1 MNLDYLDFEQPIA
14 VLEAK
19 IEELQLVSDDN
30 ALNIAAE
37 ITTLREKSRK
47 LTESIYSNLSSW
59 QVVQIARHPLRP
71 YASDYIPR
79 LFTEFD
85 ELHGDRHF
93 GDDRAIIGGVAR
105 IDDRPV
111 VVIAEEKGRGITEKV
126 RRNFGM
132 PKPEGYRKALR
143 LMELAERFSLPVLT
157 LIDTP
162 GAYPGIDSEERGISQ
177 AIAQNLAVMSRLRT
191 PVICTVIG
199 EGSSGG
205 AIAIGVGDWLNMLQ
219 YSTYFVISPEGC
231 ANIIWKTAEK
241 APLAAEAMGVT
252 SKVLAELG
260 IVDETI
266 PEPPTL
272 FDDYSGRGLA
282 AQDQQMTVADHLS
295 PHDLKL
301 APQGGLTPAQK
312 EVFENAY
319 AAENK
324 AFQEAKLT
332 GKDLVR
338 WKFQRYAKDYLR
350 CVDAVDDNV
359 GRVLDYLDESGL
371 AKNTVVIYTSD
382 QGWYLGEHGWYDKRW
397 MYEESF
403 RTPLLVRWPD
413 HVAPGTVNKDMV
425 MNLDFAQTFLA
436 IAGASAP
443 ADMQGES
450 LVPVFQGKTPADWR
464 KEVYYHYYEFPQPH
478 HVHPHYGVR
487 TERYKLIYFYD
498 LDEWELYDLEKD
510 PQELHSLYA
519 DPDYAAV
526 VKEMKANLDR
536 LRAKYKD
543 DGTEPQ
549 RQPAGNKKKKKA
561 A

>member
-37 ITTLREKSRK
+37 IATLREKSRK

-71 YASDYIPR
+71 YTSDYIPR

-85 ELHGDRHF
+85 ELHGDRQF
-93 GDDRAIIGGVAR
+93 GDDQAIIGGVAR
-105 IDDRPV
+105 LDDRPV
-111 VVIAEEKGRGITEKV
+111 VVIAEEKGRGITEKI

-266 PEPPTL
+266 PEPL
-272 FDDYSGRGLA
+272 
-282 AQDQQMTVADHLS
+282 
-295 PHDLKL
+295 
-301 APQGGLTPAQK
+301 GGAHRDPAQMSQLLKRALGEALRQFQNVEPTELVKQRQQRILAYGKVK
-312 EVFENAY
+312 EV
-319 AAENK
+319 
-324 AFQEAKLT
+324 
-332 GKDLVR
+332 G
-338 WKFQRYAKDYLR
+338 
-350 CVDAVDDNV
+350 
-359 GRVLDYLDESGL
+359 
-371 AKNTVVIYTSD
+371 
-382 QGWYLGEHGWYDKRW
+382 
-397 MYEESF
+397 
-403 RTPLLVRWPD
+403 
-413 HVAPGTVNKDMV
+413 
-425 MNLDFAQTFLA
+425 
-436 IAGASAP
+436 
-443 ADMQGES
+443 
-450 LVPVFQGKTPADWR
+450 
-464 KEVYYHYYEFPQPH
+464 
-478 HVHPHYGVR
+478 
-487 TERYKLIYFYD
+487 
-498 LDEWELYDLEKD
+498 
-510 PQELHSLYA
+510 
-519 DPDYAAV
+519 
-526 VKEMKANLDR
+526 
-536 LRAKYKD
+536 
-543 DGTEPQ
+543 
-549 RQPAGNKKKKKA
+549 
-561 A
+561 